1 MGVGKTNTPTEVK
14 VDSGV
19 KVLGGVDVKGAVEV
33 KTGKAATVCVDAATA
48 VCMIKVLIAL
58 GSSVDAD
65 VGAAMVGTHAM
76 INTKMI
82 SHSNIL
88 FLGDCMFIH

>member
-1 MGVGKTNTPTEVK
+1 MNVPTAVK

-33 KTGKAATVCVDAATA
+33 KTGKAATVCVDAAAA
-48 VCMIKVLIAL
+48 VCMIKVPTAL
-58 GSSVDAD
+58 GSSVDAGI
-65 VGAAMVGTHAM
+65 GAAMAGAHAM